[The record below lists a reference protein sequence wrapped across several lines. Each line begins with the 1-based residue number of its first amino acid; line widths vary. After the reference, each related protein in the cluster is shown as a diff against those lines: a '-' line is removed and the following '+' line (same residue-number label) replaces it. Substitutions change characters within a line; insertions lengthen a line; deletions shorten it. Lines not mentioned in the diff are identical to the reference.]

1 MLNATCCTKK
11 TSPNIKMVYKD
22 HFRDFFFFLYM
33 PLLITGTSHVPQEGS
48 NTYRGIIGVST
59 VWDPITCYE
68 TTKIQSED
76 ICTLAV

>member
-1 MLNATCCTKK
+1 MLHAAQKK
-11 TSPNIKMVYKD
+11 PPQTLKWFIKTILEI
-22 HFRDFFFFLYM
+22 FFFFLYM